1 MEQAEGLERQVDQ
14 INHEIYVK
22 VSIINL
28 EKWEDSVELHRQ
40 EGREGKERRERER
53 EEIYQPFFLSSVLC
67 VLRVSGGGKMP
78 F

>member
-40 EGREGKERRERER
+40 EGSTKVLAHTWVNSEAERA
-53 EEIYQPFFLSSVLC
+53 
-67 VLRVSGGGKMP
+67 
-78 F
+78 